1 MIILWHYA
9 IMEAPVIEQERRMDE
24 LVTALKA
31 HFGYE
36 AFLPGQREVIA
47 PVLAGRDAFAL
58 MPTGGGKS
66 LIYQLSALMR
76 PGLTVVV
83 SPLIALMQDQVDRLQ
98 ANGIAAT
105 FVNSALSGDE
115 RTRRERAALE
125 GRVKLLYLAPE
136 RLMTGSII
144 GLLERIQASAGLAL
158 LAVDEAHCISEW
170 GHDFRP
176 EYRQIGEL
184 RERFTDVPLLA
195 LTATATTRVRQDI
208 VAQLRL
214 RDPFIHVAS
223 FDRPNL
229 RYEVRPKD
237 KHSYHELRAYI
248 RAHPDQAIIVYCHS
262 RKTVDDLAATL
273 NDDRIRALPYHAG
286 MEADQRATNQRR
298 FIQDDAP
305 VLVATIAFGMGIA
318 KPDVR
323 AVIHYDLPRNLE
335 GYYQE
340 SGRAGRDGQPAD
352 CILFFSFGDK
362 AKIEYLIDQKTEP
375 QEQQVARRQL
385 AQVIAFAQG
394 QGCRRRALLAYFGED
409 YPQPDC
415 GNCDNCLHP
424 PTREDRTTEAQ
435 KLLSCIGRTGERFGL
450 RHIVAILRGAQ
461 TQKIRDL
468 RHDQLTVYGV
478 GKELSEDDWLH
489 IGRALIEQGIVR
501 EAGGE
506 FPTLALTPA
515 AWQILRGQARALL
528 PARPV
533 RLPPR
538 DEPAAASAAVL
549 LDEASAGLFHHLR
562 DLRKRLADEQ
572 NVPPYVI
579 FADAALRAMA
589 QQRPQT
595 REQFARIPGVGQ
607 RKLESFFTIF
617 TDAIRAYCMAHDLP
631 MEIAPDPA
639 PPRAER
645 ARVATHLLTWELF
658 QQGKSLDAIAAE
670 RDLRP
675 STLRVHLI
683 QAIKEGRE
691 VDRDRLVPPERFA
704 VIAPVIRRLGFETM
718 SPVKEALGDEYN
730 YDEIFFVKTFL
741 LVDMQGEGYL
751 HR

>member
-1 MIILWHYA
+1 
-9 IMEAPVIEQERRMDE
+9 MDE
-24 LVTALKA
+24 LTAALKA

-66 LIYQLSALMR
+66 LIYQLAALMR

-136 RLMTGSII
+136 RLLTGSII

-184 RERFTDVPLLA
+184 RERFAQVPLLA
-195 LTATATTRVRQDI
+195 LTATATTRVRGDI
-208 VAQLRL
+208 VTQLHL

-229 RYEVRPKD
+229 RYDVRPKD
-237 KHSYHELRAYI
+237 KHTYGALRSYI
-248 RAHPDQAIIVYCHS
+248 RAHPDQSIIVYCHS
-262 RKTVDDLAATL
+262 RKTVDDVAASLA
-273 NDDRIRALPYHAG
+273 DDGIRALPYHAG
-286 MEADQRATNQRR
+286 MEADQRAANQRR
-298 FIQDDAP
+298 FIQDDVP

-352 CILFFSFGDK
+352 CILYFSFGDK
-362 AKIEYLIDQKTEP
+362 AKIEYLINEKTDE

-385 AQVIAFAQG
+385 AQVIGYTQG
-394 QGCRRRALLAYFGED
+394 QGCRRRALLAYFGEE

-424 PTREDRTTEAQ
+424 AAREDRTTEAQ

-450 RHIVAILRGAQ
+450 RHLVAILRGVQ

-478 GKELSEDDWLH
+478 GKDLSEDEWLH
-489 IGRALIEQGIVR
+489 IGRALIEQGIIHTA
-501 EAGGE
+501 EGE
-506 FPTLALTPA
+506 LPILMLTPA
-515 AWQILRGQARALL
+515 AWQIIRGQARAVL
-528 PARPV
+528 PARPAQ
-533 RLPPR
+533 LPAR
-538 DEPAAASAAVL
+538 GEPATAPGAAT
-549 LDEASAGLFHHLR
+549 LDDASAGLFQYLR

-572 NVPPYVI
+572 GVPPYVI

-589 QQRPQT
+589 LQRPQT
-595 REQFARIPGVGQ
+595 REQFAAVPGVGQ
-607 RKLESFFTIF
+607 RKLESFYTTF
-617 TDAIRAYCMAHDLP
+617 TDAIRAYCTQHDLP
-631 MEIAPDPA
+631 LELAPDSA
-639 PPRAER
+639 PRRPER
-645 ARVATHLLTWELF
+645 DRTATHLLTWDLF
-658 QQGKSLDAIAAE
+658 EQGKSLDEIAAA
-670 RDLRP
+670 RGLRP
-675 STLRVHLI
+675 TTLRTHLI
-683 QAIKEGRE
+683 QAIREGRH
-691 VDRDRLVPPERFA
+691 VDRDRLLPPQRYA
-704 VIAPVIRRLGFETM
+704 AIAAVIRRLGFETM
-718 SPVKEALGDEYN
+718 APVKEALGDGYDF
-730 YDEIFFVKTFL
+730 DEIFFVKTF
-741 LVDMQGEGYL
+741 ML
-751 HR
+751 HDIQMELQTDA